1 MSSPGDGYHP
11 GMTTDLS
18 EGGGPGVFTVS
29 RLNRE
34 ARSLLETGFGTI
46 SVEGELSN
54 LARPRSGHI
63 YFTLKDAAAQ
73 IRCAMFRQ
81 SNLRL
86 GFQPADGLAVVCRGR
101 ISIYEARGD
110 YQLIVES
117 MEEAGEGDLQRR
129 FELLKRRL
137 AAEGL
142 FDAERKQP
150 PPELP
155 TSIGVVTSPTGAALR
170 DILHVLS
177 RRFPAVPVRV
187 YPVPV
192 QGEGAGQVIADALRL
207 AGERADC
214 DVLVLARGGGSLED
228 LWAFNEEVVAR
239 AIADCPIPVIS
250 GVGHEIDFTIADF
263 AADVRAPTPSGA
275 AAEAVPDGAE
285 WIRRFEHCAARM
297 SGAVTRALSGQA
309 RQMESISQR
318 LWRQHPGNRL
328 RQQAQ
333 RLDEMELRL
342 GSACRARL
350 QRLDGRLRLLA
361 AGLRARSPGP
371 AVAAS
376 RQRLDGLDAR
386 LRAVMRHR
394 LDREQTRID
403 ALGKTLA
410 AVGPEATLQRGYAI
424 VTRRDG
430 DIVRDAGRLAIG
442 ESVSVRV
449 AIGAFSADVSEV
461 DQDSS

>member
-1 MSSPGDGYHP
+1 M
-11 GMTTDLS
+11 
-18 EGGGPGVFTVS
+18 
-29 RLNRE
+29 
-34 ARSLLETGFGTI
+34 
-46 SVEGELSN
+46 
-54 LARPRSGHI
+54 
-63 YFTLKDAAAQ
+63 
-73 IRCAMFRQ
+73 
-81 SNLRL
+81 
-86 GFQPADGLAVVCRGR
+86 
-101 ISIYEARGD
+101 
-110 YQLIVES
+110 
-117 MEEAGEGDLQRR
+117 
-129 FELLKRRL
+129 
-137 AAEGL
+137 
-142 FDAERKQP
+142 
-150 PPELP
+150 
-155 TSIGVVTSPTGAALR
+155 TSPTGAALR

-376 RQRLDGLDAR
+376 VRTYCMS
-386 LRAVMRHR
+386 VW
-394 LDREQTRID
+394 
-403 ALGKTLA
+403 LGRMWQLL
-410 AVGPEATLQRGYAI
+410 V
-424 VTRRDG
+424 
-430 DIVRDAGRLAIG
+430 
-442 ESVSVRV
+442 
-449 AIGAFSADVSEV
+449 
-461 DQDSS
+461 